1 MSSMALKAYQSVN
14 TGARCADAD
23 RRELIVMMYDG
34 AIDAIRLA
42 RVHLA
47 KREYRLASA
56 AASRASTIV
65 LGLRDTLDHTKGGD
79 LAQHLYDFYSFL
91 LRKLVTAA
99 GPSGAPVLTEC
110 EELLAQVREAWA
122 AISPAT
128 VGAVNQRMF
137 VVCS

>member
-1 MSSMALKAYQSVN
+1 MSAMALKAYQSVN

-23 RRELIVMMYDG
+23 RRELVVMMYDG
-34 AIDAIRLA
+34 AIDAVRLA

-47 KREYRLASA
+47 KREYRAASA
-56 AASRASTIV
+56 AASRASSII
-65 LGLRDTLDHTKGGD
+65 LGLRDTLDHGKGGD
-79 LAQHLYDFYSFL
+79 LAQHLFDFYSFL
-91 LRKLVTAA
+91 LRKLIAAA
-99 GPSGAPVLTEC
+99 GPAGAPILTEC

-137 VVCS
+137 VIRS

>member
-1 MSSMALKAYQSVN
+1 MSAMAMKAYQSVN
-14 TGARCADAD
+14 TGARCVDAD
-23 RRELIVMMYDG
+23 RRELVVMMYDG

-47 KREYRLASA
+47 KREYRQASA

-65 LGLRDTLDHTKGGD
+65 LGLRDTLDHQKGGD

-91 LRKLVTAA
+91 LRKLMGAA
-99 GPSGAPVLTEC
+99 GPSGAPLLTEC
-110 EELLAQVREAWA
+110 EELLSQVREAWA

-128 VGAVNQRMF
+128 VGAVSQRMF
-137 VVCS
+137 VIRS